1 MSNNFQK
8 ISPLPQRDTVT
19 ALQINTL
26 LNVIATLTNMLAAPA
41 DPEHPH
47 HTKPELDGG
56 ARSSMEASLIHTCAR
71 LDTIIEDASRWSF
84 DTQNSL
90 ESAILKNY
98 DQNLAFLKAQTAAAE
113 EITKPHFKYRPTI
126 TRLPDGMW
134 VAILGDL
141 THLDTALVGLGAT
154 PDEAVRSFDQEFV
167 GRVPATLIAWLAKR
181 EDDLANGRTPEE
193 FPKPEKPK
201 DKNEKM
207 DSGGP
212 SHLKHNARK
221 RRNPK
226 RDSGGASADG
236 EVGQGKD

>member
-26 LNVIATLTNMLAAPA
+26 LNVIATLTNMLAVPA
-41 DPEHPH
+41 DSEHPH

-56 ARSSMEASLIHTCAR
+56 SRSAMEASLIHTCAR
-71 LDTIIEDASRWSF
+71 LDTIIEDTSRWSF

-113 EITKPHFKYRPTI
+113 EITKPHFKYRPAI

-141 THLDTALVGLGAT
+141 AHLDTALVGLGAT

-167 GRVPATLIAWLAKR
+167 GRVPATLVAWLAKR
-181 EDDLANGRTPEE
+181 EDDLANGRKPDE
-193 FPKPEKPK
+193 FPKPEKLK
-201 DKNEKM
+201 EDKNEQL
-207 DSGGP
+207 DTGTNRP
-212 SHLKHNARK
+212 ANRNAKPRK
-221 RRNPK
+221 NPK
-226 RDSGGASADG
+226 RNRGGASEN
-236 EVGQGKD
+236 EVGGQG